1 MTQPRTLAEPDYR
14 DLIEAAGDIIYTL
27 DLDGRFTYVNAASIR
42 LMGRPAEAL
51 IGQHFDS
58 VLAPHSRMVARN
70 HFTRGLAGDD
80 RYPFFEVELM
90 TPEGVS
96 TFVEV
101 RAASLYR
108 DGELIGRQ
116 GIARDIGELKALQA
130 RVSERSRRVSL
141 LEEQARIA
149 MSLYARLASF
159 ASDGGDGSGT
169 ASEADVLALRQTRAS
184 LQRAEAERLG
194 LSDSDLQIIALLA
207 DGRSNRDIAGVIC
220 RSENT
225 VKDRLKRLM
234 QRLQVHS
241 RTEVVAAAARL
252 GLIGGD

>member
-141 LEEQARIA
+141 LEEQAR
-149 MSLYARLASF
+149 LASF